1 MLRKKLVKALLF
13 FCIVLLLSSN
23 LNSENRNYFIKSISL
38 KNNRYLSF
46 NDMVSVFKFGYTFDV
61 IIQRG
66 AFFFKNHYAILNVG
80 LSVVVIDGKLF
91 KSMIKVKR
99 NNGDVLIP
107 YDLAKSIVENFHP
120 LAKIT
125 ENKSKNLITI
135 SLDNKKSNSK
145 IKKNKI
151 KNKYINY
158 NNEKISF
165 IVIDAGHGGKD
176 PGALGSKSF
185 KEKKITLKV
194 ARRLGVILKKKLKG
208 IKIRYTRYNDKYV
221 SLQKRTEIANRL
233 LKKNENGLFLSIH
246 VNASISSR
254 ISGFETYFLSQN
266 ASNEEARNTA
276 ALENDVVVLENHK
289 ANSSYGDV
297 DYIEAMMLTSQIQKE
312 SSILAD
318 SILKGMIRK
327 NKIFKSRGVRK
338 ADFFVLRG
346 VLMPATLVEIG
357 FITNKK
363 ESKYLKRESHLKNI
377 SYGIADGVI
386 MFIKRYNKMISK

>member
-1 MLRKKLVKALLF
+1 
-13 FCIVLLLSSN
+13 
-23 LNSENRNYFIKSISL
+23 
-38 KNNRYLSF
+38 
-46 NDMVSVFKFGYTFDV
+46 
-61 IIQRG
+61 
-66 AFFFKNHYAILNVG
+66 
-80 LSVVVIDGKLF
+80 
-91 KSMIKVKR
+91 MIKVKR

-221 SLQKRTEIANRL
+221 S